1 MSGAPKSR
9 FVTGVVLAWA
19 LLLAGCGGSS
29 STEESVPPELVGT
42 YSATL
47 EQSDVPANA
56 PPELEA
62 GEWELVI
69 ATEGAADGGPVL
81 AINHPVEGNLEGP
94 GLTVDGDRLLLEDE
108 ECAEGTGYAFYDNE
122 YNWELTGSTLTLST
136 VKNDCRDRVA
146 ETILT
151 SQPWTKQP

>member
-1 MSGAPKSR
+1 MLSLLG
-9 FVTGVVLAWA
+9 G
-19 LLLAGCGGSS
+19 LLALAVCGCGGSDS
-29 STEESVPPELVGT
+29 EEGLPPELVAT
-42 YSATL
+42 YTTTLDDSDIPPNSA
-47 EQSDVPANA
+47 
-56 PPELEA
+56 PELTA

-94 GLTVDGDRLLLEDE
+94 GLTVDGDRFLLEDE
-108 ECAEGTGYAFYDNE
+108 ECAEETGYAFYDNE
-122 YNWELTGSTLTLST
+122 YSWELAGATLTLST
-136 VKNDCRDRVA
+136 VKNDCPDRVA

>member
-1 MSGAPKSR
+1 MCTRAMLSLLG
-9 FVTGVVLAWA
+9 G
-19 LLLAGCGGSS
+19 LLALAVFGCGGSDS
-29 STEESVPPELVGT
+29 EEGLPPDLVATYTTTLDDSDIPPNSAPELT
-42 YSATL
+42 
-47 EQSDVPANA
+47 P
-56 PPELEA
+56 

-94 GLTVDGDRLLLEDE
+94 GLTVDGDRFVLEDE
-108 ECAEGTGYAFYDNE
+108 ECAEETGYAFYDNE
-122 YNWELTGSTLTLST
+122 YNWELAGSTLTLST
-136 VKNDCRDRVA
+136 VKNDCPDRVA